1 MSINKEIAMYSI
13 NDVLDALAKVDMKE
27 GTAED
32 LASELT
38 GLSIDKLW
46 ELGEGRLPYYFVHDI
61 EWDTDG
67 DSADDLGLP
76 TSCFIR
82 TYNEDR
88 IADELSDA
96 TGFCVC
102 GYCSVPSSRESV
114 MTHAIN
120 ALFKEGYSR
129 DEAEELI
136 NSTSVLDRRFISD
149 GTILALATKEGRP
162 A

>member
-13 NDVLDALAKVDMKE
+13 NDVLDALAKIEAVD
-27 GTAED
+27 GSAED

-46 ELGEGRLPYYFVHDI
+46 DLGEDRLPYHFVHDI
-61 EWDTDG
+61 VWDTDEDNAG
-67 DSADDLGLP
+67 ELGLP
-76 TSCFIR
+76 ETCFVR
-82 TYNEDR
+82 ACNEDR

-129 DEAEELI
+129 DKAEELI
-136 NSTSVLDRRFISD
+136 NSTSVLDKRFISD
-149 GTILALATKEGRP
+149 STILDLVKKERRP
-162 A
+162 V

>member
-46 ELGEGRLPYYFVHDI
+46 DLGEDRLPYHFVHDI
-61 EWDTDG
+61 VWDTDEDNAG
-67 DSADDLGLP
+67 ELGLP
-76 TSCFIR
+76 ETCFVR
-82 TYNEDR
+82 ACNEDR

-102 GYCSVPSSRESV
+102 GYCSVPSSRENV
-114 MTHAIN
+114 KTRAMNI
-120 ALFKEGYSR
+120 LFKEGCNR
-129 DEAEELI
+129 NEAEEFI
-136 NSTSVLDRRFISD
+136 NSTSVLDRKFISD
-149 GTILALATKEGRP
+149 STILALVEKGRRP
-162 A
+162 V

>member
-1 MSINKEIAMYSI
+1 MSRNMELDIYST
-13 NDVLDALAKVDMKE
+13 NDVLDALAKIEAVD
-27 GTAED
+27 GSAED

-46 ELGEGRLPYYFVHDI
+46 ELRKGRLPYHFVHDI
-61 EWDTDG
+61 KWDTDG

-82 TYNEDR
+82 TYDEDR

-102 GYCSVPSSRESV
+102 GYCSVPSSREDV
-114 MTHAIN
+114 KTHAMKV
-120 ALFKEGYSR
+120 LFKKGYGR
-129 DEAEELI
+129 DEAKKLLE
-136 NSTSVLDRRFISD
+136 STSVLEEKVITDS
-149 GTILALATKEGRP
+149 TILALILKEGRP